1 MFNVLVGVQLHYT
14 WPDAENS
21 QEEAIPIS
29 GESLLLQLL
38 NGLSFGALLFLV
50 ASGFTL
56 VFGLMRIVNLAHGAF
71 FLLGGYA
78 GIVTMGITGNLIA
91 AMVAGIVVTAAV
103 GLVTERFLLRR
114 IRGQELPEVLVT
126 VGIALVV
133 TDLGLAA
140 FGGNPRSIQPPAP
153 VSGAFDLG
161 PVTYPAYR
169 LFLIVLAVLVFV
181 GLYLVQHHSRLGA
194 LIRAGVDDREIA
206 GAMGIDIDRLF
217 AIMFVVGAALAG
229 LAGVAASGALT
240 IRPGADTDILLFA
253 LVVVIVGGLGS
264 VPGAAIGSILIGVL
278 DAFAKI
284 WIPELSIFAVFLPM
298 AVVLVLRP
306 RGLMGRS
313 A

>member
-1 MFNVLVGVQLHYT
+1 
-14 WPDAENS
+14 
-21 QEEAIPIS
+21 
-29 GESLLLQLL
+29 
-38 NGLSFGALLFLV
+38 LLFLV

-78 GIVTMGITGNLIA
+78 GIVTMGMTGQLV
-91 AMVAGIVVTAAV
+91 VAILVGIVVSAV
-103 GLVTERFLLRR
+103 AGLVTERVLLQR

-126 VGIALVV
+126 VGVALVV
-133 TDLGLAA
+133 TDLCLAA
-140 FGGNPRSIQPPAP
+140 FGGNPRSIQPPPP

-161 PVTYPAYR
+161 LVTYPAYR
-169 LFLIVLAVLVFV
+169 LFLIVLAVAVFL

-217 AIMFVVGAALAG
+217 MIMFVVGAGLAG
-229 LAGVAASGALT
+229 LAGVAAAGALT
-240 IRPGADTDILLFA
+240 IRPGADTDILLFG

-264 VPGAAIGSILIGVL
+264 VPGAAVGAILIGL
-278 DAFAKI
+278 IDAFAKV
-284 WIPELSIFAVFLPM
+284 WIPELSYFAVFLPM
-298 AVVLVLRP
+298 VIVLVVRP
-306 RGLMGRS
+306 RGLLGRP

>member
-1 MFNVLVGVQLHYT
+1 
-14 WPDAENS
+14 
-21 QEEAIPIS
+21 
-29 GESLLLQLL
+29 
-38 NGLSFGALLFLV
+38 LFLV

-91 AMVAGIVVTAAV
+91 AMLAGIVVTAAV

-306 RGLMGRS
+306 RGLLGRL

>member
-1 MFNVLVGVQLHYT
+1 MTGCVVPLHLR
-14 WPDAENS
+14 PPKGSDDGGD
-21 QEEAIPIS
+21 QIS
-29 GESLLLQLL
+29 SESLLLQTL

-71 FLLGGYA
+71 FLLGGYV
-78 GIVTMGITGNLIA
+78 GIVTMGLTGQLI
-91 AMVAGIVVTAAV
+91 VAIAVGIVVAAAA
-103 GLVTERFLLRR
+103 GLVTERMLLQR

-126 VGIALVV
+126 VGVALVV
-133 TDLGLAA
+133 TDLCLAA

-169 LFLIVLAVLVFV
+169 LFLIGLAVVVFV
-181 GLYLVQHHSRLGA
+181 GLYVIQHHSRLGA

-217 AIMFVVGAALAG
+217 TIMFVVGAGLAG
-229 LAGVAASGALT
+229 LAGVAAAGALT
-240 IRPGADTDILLFA
+240 IRPGADTDILLFG

-264 VPGAAIGSILIGVL
+264 VPGAAIGAILIGVL
-278 DAFAKI
+278 DAFAKV
-284 WIPELSIFAVFLPM
+284 WIPELSYFAVFLPM
-298 AVVLVLRP
+298 VIVLVLRP
-306 RGLMGRS
+306 RGLLGR
-313 A
+313 AA

>member
-1 MFNVLVGVQLHYT
+1 VCSDTTLRRREIRRGGV
-14 WPDAENS
+14 
-21 QEEAIPIS
+21 PIS
-29 GESLLLQLL
+29 TESLLLQTL
-38 NGLSFGALLFLV
+38 NGLSFGALLFLL

-78 GIVTMGITGNLIA
+78 GIVTMGSTGNLIA
-91 AMVAGIVVTAAV
+91 AIAVGMAVAAAV

-126 VGIALVV
+126 VGVALVV
-133 TDLGLAA
+133 TDLCLAA

-169 LFLIVLAVLVFV
+169 LFLIGLAVLVGV

-194 LIRAGVDDREIA
+194 LIRAGVDDRETA
-206 GAMGIDIDRLF
+206 SAMGIDIDRLF
-217 AIMFVVGAALAG
+217 AIMFVVGAGLAG
-229 LAGVAASGALT
+229 LAGVAAAGALT

-278 DAFAKI
+278 DAFAKV
-284 WIPELSIFAVFLPM
+284 WIPELSYFAVFLPM
-298 AVVLVLRP
+298 AIVLVLRP
-306 RGLMGRS
+306 RGLLGRPT
-313 A
+313 

>member
-1 MFNVLVGVQLHYT
+1 VTLHSTGPEIRRGGV
-14 WPDAENS
+14 
-21 QEEAIPIS
+21 PIS
-29 GESLLLQLL
+29 TESLFLQTL

-78 GIVTMGITGNLIA
+78 GIVTMGSTGNLIA
-91 AMVAGIVVTAAV
+91 AIAVGIVVAAAV

-126 VGIALVV
+126 VGVALVI
-133 TDLGLAA
+133 TDLCLAA

-169 LFLIVLAVLVFV
+169 LFLIGLAAVVFL
-181 GLYLVQHHSRLGA
+181 GLYLVQHHSKLGA

-206 GAMGIDIDRLF
+206 SAMGIDIDRLF

-229 LAGVAASGALT
+229 LAGVAAAGALT
-240 IRPGADTDILLFA
+240 MRPGADTDILLFG

-264 VPGAAIGSILIGVL
+264 VPGAAIGSVLIGVL
-278 DAFAKI
+278 DAYAKV
-284 WIPELSIFAVFLPM
+284 WIPELSTFAIFLPM
-298 AVVLVLRP
+298 AIVLVLRP
-306 RGLMGRS
+306 RGLLGRP

>member
-1 MFNVLVGVQLHYT
+1 
-14 WPDAENS
+14 
-21 QEEAIPIS
+21 
-29 GESLLLQLL
+29 L

-78 GIVTMGITGNLIA
+78 GVVTMGATGNLLA
-91 AMVAGIVVTAAV
+91 AITVGIVVAAAV

-114 IRGQELPEVLVT
+114 IRGQELPEVLIT
-126 VGIALVV
+126 VGVALVI
-133 TDLGLAA
+133 TDLCLAA

-169 LFLIVLAVLVFV
+169 LFLIGLAVVVFL

-229 LAGVAASGALT
+229 LAGVAAAGALT
-240 IRPGADTDILLFA
+240 MRPGADTDILLFA

-264 VPGAAIGSILIGVL
+264 VPGAAIGSALIGVL
-278 DAFAKI
+278 DAYAKV
-284 WIPELSIFAVFLPM
+284 WIPELSYFAVFLPM
-298 AVVLVLRP
+298 AIVLVLRP
-306 RGLMGRS
+306 RGLLGRP